1 MDFYSSDLFNF
12 VLLPLMIFVAR
23 IFDVSI
29 GTLRIIFLSKGKKVI
44 APILGFFEVL
54 IWIIAISKIMDNA
67 THFIYYI
74 FYAGGFAAG
83 NYIGMLIEEK
93 LAYGVVVIRIIT
105 QKDATDLK
113 TNLIEN
119 GYGITILDAVGA
131 NGKVNVL
138 FTTIN
143 RHDLKN
149 VIEIIK
155 KNNPKAFYSVEDIK
169 FVNEGVFPISR
180 KLSRKKDM
188 ASLGSTR
195 KGK

>member
-1 MDFYSSDLFNF
+1 MTFYDSDLFNF
-12 VLLPLMIFVAR
+12 VLLPAMIFVAR

-29 GTLRIIFLSKGKKVI
+29 GTLRIIFVSKGKKVL

-54 IWIIAISKIMDNA
+54 IWIIAISKIMENA

-93 LAYGVVVIRIIT
+93 LAYGVVVVRIIT
-105 QKDATDLK
+105 QKDADELRLK
-113 TNLIEN
+113 LIEK
-119 GYGITILDAVGA
+119 GYGITILDALGA
-131 NGKVNVL
+131 NGKVNVI

-143 RHDLKN
+143 RHDLKY

-155 KNNPKAFYSVEDIK
+155 EYNPKAFYSVEDVK
-169 FVNEGVFPISR
+169 FVNQGVFPALH
-180 KLSRKKDM
+180 KAGRKK
-188 ASLGSTR
+188 AYGSIRSTR